1 MNVLISSGESSGD
14 RLGAALMRE
23 MHKRRAGISFQGM
36 GGPRMRAAGLETAVD
51 SETVSVMGFFEVI
64 AKLPRIWL
72 SHRRLLS
79 QARDGNPA
87 LAILVDF
94 PDFHFRLGKAL
105 ARRGIPVVY
114 YVSPQVWAWRRGR
127 VRVMKSF
134 VRRMITL
141 FPFEVEIYREAGIDA
156 VCAGHPLADEVEMEL
171 AASPA
176 SPREPAKKRVVLMPG
191 SRRGEVRRHW
201 PIFREAVRKLAETVP
216 IEAFVVPAPGLSHDL
231 FPGAQHDGISM
242 FSGNLDA
249 LLASC
254 DVLIVASGTSTLQ
267 GALCGA
273 PMVVIYRTSP
283 ATFAV
288 ARRLVQVSHIAL
300 ANIVAGDRVAPE
312 LLQDD
317 ATPERIASEAG
328 RLLRD
333 PAAAERMRARW
344 RTLWDRLGPRNA
356 AAHAAEAV
364 LQVMP
369 EVMPA

>member
-1 MNVLISSGESSGD
+1 
-14 RLGAALMRE
+14 
-23 MHKRRAGISFQGM
+23 
-36 GGPRMRAAGLETAVD
+36 
-51 SETVSVMGFFEVI
+51 
-64 AKLPRIWL
+64 
-72 SHRRLLS
+72 
-79 QARDGNPA
+79 
-87 LAILVDF
+87 
-94 PDFHFRLGKAL
+94 
-105 ARRGIPVVY
+105 
-114 YVSPQVWAWRRGR
+114 
-127 VRVMKSF
+127 
-134 VRRMITL
+134 
-141 FPFEVEIYREAGIDA
+141 
-156 VCAGHPLADEVEMEL
+156 
-171 AASPA
+171 
-176 SPREPAKKRVVLMPG
+176 MPG
-191 SRRGEVRRHW
+191 SRAGEVRRHW
-201 PIFREAVRKLAETVP
+201 PIFREALRKLGETVP
-216 IEAFVVPAPGLSHDL
+216 VEAFVVPAPGLPHEL
-231 FPGAQHDGISM
+231 FPGAQHDGISF

-273 PMVVIYRTSP
+273 PMVVVYRTSP

-288 ARRLVQVSHIAL
+288 ARRLVRVSHVAM

-364 LQVMP
+364 LQVL
-369 EVMPA
+369 PA

>member
-23 MHKRRAGISFQGM
+23 MLQRRPETRFAGM
-36 GGPRMRAAGLETAVD
+36 GGPRMRAAGLDAAVD
-51 SETVSVMGFFEVI
+51 SAEIAVMGLFEVI
-64 AKLPRIWL
+64 RKLPRIFAA
-72 SHRRLLS
+72 HRRLLRQS
-79 QARDGNPA
+79 VVNSVD

-105 ARRGIPVVY
+105 ARRDIPVVY
-114 YVSPQVWAWRRGR
+114 YVSPQVWAWRGGR
-127 VRVMKSF
+127 VGVMRSF

-141 FPFEVEIYREAGIDA
+141 FPFETEIYRRAGIDA

-171 AASPA
+171 AGSAAP
-176 SPREPAKKRVVLMPG
+176 PRDPGRKRIVLMPG
-191 SRRGEVRRHW
+191 SRAGEVRRHW
-201 PIFREAVRKLAETVP
+201 PVFRDAARRLATTMPVET
-216 IEAFVVPAPGLSHDL
+216 FVVPAPGLRPDL
-231 FPGAQHDGISM
+231 FDGAGREGIAL

-273 PMVVIYRTSP
+273 PMIVAYRTSA

-288 ARRLVQVSHIAL
+288 ARRLVRVNHIAM
-300 ANIVAGDRVAPE
+300 ANIVAGERVAPE
-312 LLQDD
+312 LLQND
-317 ATPERIASEAG
+317 ANPERIASEAS

-333 PAAAERMRARW
+333 PAAADRMRERW
-344 RTLWDRLGPRNA
+344 KGLWQKLGPRNA

-364 LQVMP
+364 F
-369 EVMPA
+369 EVSPA

>member
-23 MHKRRAGISFQGM
+23 MHKRRPGVSFLGM
-36 GGPRMRAAGLETAVD
+36 GGPRMRAAGLDAAVD
-51 SETVSVMGFFEVI
+51 SETVSVMGFVEVLG
-64 AKLPRIWL
+64 KLPKIWR
-72 SHRRLLS
+72 SHRVL
-79 QARDGNPA
+79 ARAAREANVA

-105 ARRGIPVVY
+105 ARKGIPVVY
-114 YVSPQVWAWRRGR
+114 YVSPQVWAWRGGR
-127 VRVMKSF
+127 VRVMRSF

-141 FPFEVEIYREAGIDA
+141 FPFETEIYAKAGIDA

-171 AASPA
+171 AAA
-176 SPREPAKKRVVLMPG
+176 NTVPRDPGRKRLVLMPG
-191 SRRGEVRRHW
+191 SRPGEVRRHW
-201 PIFREAVRKLAETVP
+201 PLFREAVRRIAGTTPV
-216 IEAFVVPAPGLSHDL
+216 EAFVVPAPGLSHDL
-231 FPGAQHDGISM
+231 FPGARQEGISL

-273 PMVVIYRTSP
+273 PMVVVYRTSP
-283 ATFAV
+283 LTFAL
-288 ARRLVQVSHIAL
+288 ARRLVRVSHVAM
-300 ANIVAGDRVAPE
+300 ANIVAGERVAPE
-312 LLQDD
+312 LLQDE

-333 PAAAERMRARW
+333 PAAAERMRERW
-344 RTLWDRLGPRNA
+344 RVLWDRLGPRNA

-364 LQVMP
+364 LQV
-369 EVMPA
+369 VPA